1 MNIAKIHVWKV
12 PVLLYGDLA
21 DRVLIYIHGQGGRKE
36 EAESFAEIATNY
48 GWQVISVDLPE
59 HGERKDKARFVPW
72 EIIPELQKIM
82 KSAKENWKVI
92 GIYACSIG
100 AYFSIQAF
108 QNTKPDICL
117 LVSPVLDMEDMISNM
132 MLQAQ
137 VTEEQLKERQE
148 IKTETGVVLSCKYL
162 CWVREHPVKSIC
174 KETNMSL
181 GAFAM
186 LPSIETICLEGIDP
200 DVMED
205 DWANLGNSNLTILV
219 PEDTSD
225 EQLEAIGRK
234 FLSSMIITDGA
245 QVKRGTCSMPED
257 PMPDI
262 AEMLSAYGI

>member
-12 PVLLYGDLA
+12 PVILYGDLA

-72 EIIPELQKIM
+72 KIIPELQKIM

-137 VTEEQLKERQE
+137 VTEEQLKEAGNQNRN
-148 IKTETGVVLSCKYL
+148 GSGFVLE
-162 CWVREHPVKSIC
+162 VFV
-174 KETNMSL
+174 L
-181 GAFAM
+181 GARTSGEVDLQRNKYF
-186 LPSIETICLEGIDP
+186 I
-200 DVMED
+200 
-205 DWANLGNSNLTILV
+205 WNS
-219 PEDTSD
+219 
-225 EQLEAIGRK
+225 G
-234 FLSSMIITDGA
+234 
-245 QVKRGTCSMPED
+245 
-257 PMPDI
+257 
-262 AEMLSAYGI
+262 

>member
-72 EIIPELQKIM
+72 EVIPELQKIM

-100 AYFSIQAF
+100 AYFSVQAF

-148 IKTETGVVLSCKYL
+148 IKTETGVVLSWKYL

-174 KETNMSL
+174 KETNILYGTQDEIIPYKIVKKFSEENNCRL
-181 GAFAM
+181 NFVENGHHWLHTDREVAAM
-186 LPSIETICLEGIDP
+186 RKWEQTVLEESRSIIP
-200 DVMED
+200 
-205 DWANLGNSNLTILV
+205 N
-219 PEDTSD
+219 
-225 EQLEAIGRK
+225 K
-234 FLSSMIITDGA
+234 
-245 QVKRGTCSMPED
+245 
-257 PMPDI
+257 
-262 AEMLSAYGI
+262 

>member
-72 EIIPELQKIM
+72 EVIPELQKIM

-117 LVSPVLDMEDMISNM
+117 LVSPVLDMEDMIP
-132 MLQAQ
+132 
-137 VTEEQLKERQE
+137 QE
-148 IKTETGVVLSCKYL
+148 
-162 CWVREHPVKSIC
+162 
-174 KETNMSL
+174 
-181 GAFAM
+181 
-186 LPSIETICLEGIDP
+186 
-200 DVMED
+200 
-205 DWANLGNSNLTILV
+205 
-219 PEDTSD
+219 
-225 EQLEAIGRK
+225 
-234 FLSSMIITDGA
+234 
-245 QVKRGTCSMPED
+245 
-257 PMPDI
+257 
-262 AEMLSAYGI
+262 